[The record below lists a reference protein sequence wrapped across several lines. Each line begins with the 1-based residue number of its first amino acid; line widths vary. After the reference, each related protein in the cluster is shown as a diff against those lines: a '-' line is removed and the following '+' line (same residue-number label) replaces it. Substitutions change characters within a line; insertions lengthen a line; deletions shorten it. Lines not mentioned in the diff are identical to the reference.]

1 MGMTGDVHRGVCIN
15 VVGYMR
21 AACCVTLHRIL
32 SAILRETS
40 LAPVTAGCIAI
51 QCFSGPAQP
60 SILQSRPAVVLQFEL
75 PSAPKRYRSA
85 SRNPRID
92 TPLRYGMH
100 NWQVQVWA
108 SALDV
113 ASLCGP
119 LPSTSSLPICSYS
132 TAIMRNPFHASY
144 PAIVGISSLQDRV
157 ALRVNSI
164 RQIPPFRGGLQ
175 NSPIA
180 ACR

>member
-1 MGMTGDVHRGVCIN
+1 MLLCYTTSYPLRHPPRDFTRPCDRRMYCDTMLFWPC
-15 VVGYMR
+15 
-21 AACCVTLHRIL
+21 
-32 SAILRETS
+32 SA
-40 LAPVTAGCIAI
+40 
-51 QCFSGPAQP
+51 

-100 NWQVQVWA
+100 NWQAQVWA

-119 LPSTSSLPICSYS
+119 LPSTSSLPIRSYS
-132 TAIMRNPFHASY
+132 TAIMKNPFHPSY

-164 RQIPPFRGGLQ
+164 RQISPFRGGLQ

>member
-1 MGMTGDVHRGVCIN
+1 MGMTGDVHRGVCMN

-21 AACCVTLHRIL
+21 GACCVTLRRIL
-32 SAILRETS
+32 SSILRETS

-51 QCFSGPAQP
+51 QRSSGPAQP
-60 SILQSRPAVVLQFEL
+60 QSFSPGRPSSCNSSCLQL
-75 PSAPKRYRSA
+75 PSAIGA
-85 SRNPRID
+85 PREALVL
-92 TPLRYGMH
+92 TLHYGMH
-100 NWQVQVWA
+100 NWQAQVWA

-119 LPSTSSLPICSYS
+119 LPSTSSLPIRSYS
-132 TAIMRNPFHASY
+132 TAIMKNPFHASY

-164 RQIPPFRGGLQ
+164 RQISPFRGGLQ